1 VGVLIQGRRSGKGI
15 CFMTRFIY
23 NIVGISYA
31 QVENS
36 ASAQN
41 SVVALHQEH
50 AKVSLFFYL
59 FHRENSS

>member
-1 VGVLIQGRRSGKGI
+1 
-15 CFMTRFIY
+15 MTRFIY

-41 SVVALHQEH
+41 SIVALHQEH
-50 AKVSLFFYL
+50 SKISLFFIYSTGKAVA
-59 FHRENSS
+59 RNDNK

>member
-1 VGVLIQGRRSGKGI
+1 
-15 CFMTRFIY
+15 MTRFIY

-41 SVVALHQEH
+41 SVVALHQEDS
-50 AKVSLFFYL
+50 KVSLFFIYST
-59 FHRENSS
+59 RKTGARNDNK

>member
-1 VGVLIQGRRSGKGI
+1 
-15 CFMTRFIY
+15 MTMFIY

-36 ASAQN
+36 TSTQN

-50 AKVSLFFYL
+50 SKVLLFFIYSIGKIVA
-59 FHRENSS
+59 RNDNK